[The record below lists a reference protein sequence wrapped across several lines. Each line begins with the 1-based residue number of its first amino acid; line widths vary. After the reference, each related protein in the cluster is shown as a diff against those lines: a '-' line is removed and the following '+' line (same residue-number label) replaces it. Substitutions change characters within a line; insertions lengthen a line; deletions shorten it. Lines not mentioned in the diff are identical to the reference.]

1 MFAPF
6 VSSVRLSAVSTAA
19 LAAAV
24 SLIAASSA
32 SAGLVAPLLTAGV
45 TVTGDAP
52 QSVSSTSGVSNG
64 QGAFTYGGSIVST
77 AGNGWFVNWNLTGND
92 TTVVPNSPYISTNFA
107 VGNTGATTRTFQ
119 ILVAFASPVQ
129 VMPGVTSIMWNTVL
143 SGVLSSNQGGAAS
156 LVGISPAM
164 MECQING
171 TGVVLNNP
179 SVSGTN
185 TASFFGPSTN
195 FYDGPVPGGPNV
207 STIGYLMTFSLSGH
221 STAVFNGSWSGTVVP
236 APGALALL
244 GLAGT
249 VAYRR
254 KRPQGTD
261 AAE

>member
-6 VSSVRLSAVSTAA
+6 ASSVRPSAVSAAA

-32 SAGLVAPLLTAGV
+32 SAGVVAPLLTVGV
-45 TVTGDAP
+45 TVTGDAS
-52 QSVSSTSGVSNG
+52 QSVSSTSGVPNG

-92 TTVVPNSPYISTNFA
+92 TSVLPNSPYISTSFA
-107 VGNTGATTRTFQ
+107 VGNTGDATRTFQ

-129 VMPGVTSIMWNTVL
+129 VTPGVTSISWRSEL

-156 LVGISPAM
+156 LAGLAPSMI
-164 MECQING
+164 ECQING
-171 TGVVLNNP
+171 SGVVLNNP
-179 SVSGTN
+179 SVPGTN
-185 TASFFGPSTN
+185 TASFFGPSVN
-195 FYDGPVPGGPNV
+195 FYDGPVPGGLNV
-207 STIGYLMTFSLSGH
+207 STIGYLMTFSLSGR

-244 GLAGT
+244 GLAGS

-254 KRPQGTD
+254 TRPEGAD